1 MTVAGNGDE
10 TPTGATPTDKTY
22 TFRKSC
28 TTGCKKFWIYL
39 GNAFEN
45 DQLYFAYENND
56 LMQAYYDQ
64 NGKRYRLMLRIEL
77 SYIRNPPT

>member
-1 MTVAGNGDE
+1 MDQEMTVAGNGDE

-45 DQLYFAYENND
+45 D
-56 LMQAYYDQ
+56 
-64 NGKRYRLMLRIEL
+64 
-77 SYIRNPPT
+77 